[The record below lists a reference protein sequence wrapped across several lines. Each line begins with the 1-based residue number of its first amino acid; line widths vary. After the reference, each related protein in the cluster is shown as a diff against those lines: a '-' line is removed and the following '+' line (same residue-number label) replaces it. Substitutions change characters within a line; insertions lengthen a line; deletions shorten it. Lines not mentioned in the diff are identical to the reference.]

1 MPTVPFLM
9 KQTRSVKL
17 FTKIPTQ
24 FILPLRLLLCDKS
37 DDFYSDLTP
46 PPFFFCGRSR
56 ARENVQI
63 VNLGHCDACLRK
75 WTTLVAMAA

>member
-17 FTKIPTQ
+17 FTKYPLNLFCHYVYFCATKVMI
-24 FILPLRLLLCDKS
+24 FIQILL
-37 DDFYSDLTP
+37 P
-46 PPFFFCGRSR
+46 PPFFCGRSR

>member
-1 MPTVPFLM
+1 MPTVVPFLM

-46 PPFFFCGRSR
+46 PPFFFAVEVAR
-56 ARENVQI
+56 AKMFKLSI
-63 VNLGHCDACLRK
+63 
-75 WTTLVAMAA
+75 